1 MKSSRAPIFSLLVT
15 LAVFGLGCK
24 LSAATIP
31 VHHVEGVTFGFL
43 VLRNLDGKT
52 IADGYLKQVV
62 TPGEPVVTDDLQFH
76 FKDGSI
82 YHEITKFTQRGTF
95 RLLSDQ
101 VTQKGPSFKQE
112 SDSLLD
118 VATGKVTVKT
128 AGKGKEKTATKQ
140 LALPADVSNGMLFIL
155 AKNMNP
161 SAPETVV
168 SMVALTD
175 KPRVVKLRFT
185 PSTEKPVTFGPFT
198 FKAQH
203 YVMKVKIEGAA
214 GKIAPLI
221 GKQPPD
227 AHFYIVK
234 SESPTFYEFEG
245 PLSADGP
252 VWRMELSAP
261 EPETGQTHKAEEP
274 EKKSE

>member
-1 MKSSRAPIFSLLVT
+1 MSTILWVVILTITLLHASGP
-15 LAVFGLGCK
+15 LNAE
-24 LSAATIP
+24 AIR

-43 VLRNLDGKT
+43 VLRDLDGKT
-52 IADGYLKQVV
+52 IAHGYLKQVV
-62 TPGEPVVTDDLQFH
+62 TPGEPVVIDDLQFH
-76 FKDGSI
+76 FKDGSS
-82 YHEITKFTQRGTF
+82 YREITKFTERGTF
-95 RLLSDQ
+95 RLVSDQ

-112 SDSLLD
+112 SESLLD
-118 VATGKVTVKT
+118 VAKGKVTVKT
-128 AGKGKEKTATKQ
+128 VEKGKEKTATKQ
-140 LALPADVSNGMLFIL
+140 LAMPGDVSNGMLFIL

-175 KPRVVKLRFT
+175 KPRVVQLRFT

-227 AHFYIVK
+227 SHFFVVK

-245 PLSADGP
+245 PMFADGP
-252 VWRMELSAP
+252 VWRMELGAP
-261 EPETGQTHKAEEP
+261 EPETGIGKA
-274 EKKSE
+274 SEVVPDKNANPR

>member
-1 MKSSRAPIFSLLVT
+1 M
-15 LAVFGLGCK
+15 
-24 LSAATIP
+24 
-31 VHHVEGVTFGFL
+31 
-43 VLRNLDGKT
+43 
-52 IADGYLKQVV
+52 V
-62 TPGEPVVTDDLQFH
+62 TPGESVVTDDLQFH

-82 YHEITKFTQRGTF
+82 YREITKFTQRGTF
-95 RLLSDQ
+95 RLVSDQ

-112 SDSLLD
+112 GESLLE
-118 VATGKVTVKT
+118 VASGKVTVKT
-128 AGKGKEKTATKQ
+128 MDKGKEKTTTKQ
-140 LALPADVSNGMLFIL
+140 LAIPADVANGMLFIL

-161 SAPETVV
+161 AAPETVV

-185 PSTEKPVTFGPFT
+185 PSREKPVTFGPFT

-227 AHFYIVK
+227 SHFWVVK

-245 PLSADGP
+245 PLSAEGP
-252 VWRMELSAP
+252 VWRMELGAP
-261 EPETGQTHKAEEP
+261 EPETGQKTRDATP
-274 EKKSE
+274 ASAQ